1 MGLWKLMVSLGM
13 NTVGFEQGAK
23 RAQSTFDGLS
33 RSIRKGI
40 SAEMAVLGRAV
51 AGVFTVQAVS
61 RFSAHLKDTVGEIKD
76 MAELLGISTD
86 EVQRLQKATA
96 NTGNQMRTLVSSIE
110 RIESLRASAA
120 TGDKKAIGTF
130 GILGIDPSKGNP
142 LDILRQVV
150 DASSKGSLQAAA
162 AYDIVGNKA
171 LRIKQVMGELQQ
183 LGPMKLIEKEQIDL
197 IDAAYKK
204 LEEAKREFT
213 VASSPLMT
221 RGINFITGA
230 FNAYS
235 SMKDADTAM
244 SMALKKGAS
253 WSEANAEWN
262 NAVTSGG
269 VSLSALPL
277 PSKASASDVN
287 AAAMATA
294 EAEEKAKD
302 KRSSSFNRAGPSS
315 LNQGGGFFFDRPARQ
330 DDPNSRRLERVAV
343 ATEKTARVMEET
355 VR

>member
-1 MGLWKLMVSLGM
+1 MVSLGM

-162 AYDIVGNKA
+162 AYNIVGNKA
-171 LRIKQVMGELQQ
+171 LKIKQVMGELQQ
-183 LGPMKLIEKEQIDL
+183 LGPMKLIEKEQIDQ
-197 IDAAYKK
+197 IDAVFKR
-204 LEEAKREFT
+204 LDEAKRRFT
-213 VASSPLMT
+213 VSSAPVAT
-221 RGINFITGA
+221 AVIEGAANITDPSYW
-230 FNAYS
+230 NLLS
-235 SMKDADTAM
+235 SMAAKAF
-244 SMALKKGAS
+244 
-253 WSEANAEWN
+253 ANATGQFYTASLIDET
-262 NAVTSGG
+262 AGD

-294 EAEEKAKD
+294 EAEEKAKE